1 MNDSKKFYISLAD
14 TSFKEGYRNH
24 ARDLRSQHYEKRTGL
39 SKYTW
44 KLKKKGIEYTIR
56 WKVLGHVKGL
66 TKKEF
71 GNLCLS
77 QKFWLIKY
85 LDDVNLFNKKSEFI
99 SKCRHEKKLMI
110 SSLKD

>member
-1 MNDSKKFYISLAD
+1 MNDSKKFYIRLAD

-66 TKKEF
+66 NKKEF
-71 GNLCLS
+71 CRLCLS

-85 LDDVNLFNKKSEFI
+85 LDDLKSFG
-99 SKCRHEKKLMI
+99 
-110 SSLKD
+110 